1 MSDNGDQSLLDELFG
16 EVATE
21 ETKQIG
27 GKKLGRGGL
36 AIQSL
41 RETEVT
47 FGHPYDNLIQLT
59 PELFEEIGVELG
71 PIQRRQIDNDFDFYY
86 MTLAVSMH
94 PKRGAVFQLVECRLE
109 FGPEGMRMPI
119 VQTIFPQAQ
128 WRTVLE
134 WGGSMNLGLNGN
146 LDWEVGVDGD
156 KIQEIT
162 KLGHIPS
169 AKLKTNNELK
179 AFIVLPD
186 YKFGLGRSEISATG
200 EGNARCTWR
209 LQNPELQET
218 QTVRFVVIFKVP
230 KGMEMVE
237 LTGTV
242 IAEPNMSWLAAQL
255 DDVFSELGERF
266 KALFSGKQE
275 ERSRK
280 ERLAISAREKWT
292 LVLPRQQA
300 HE

>member
-16 EVATE
+16 EVANE
-21 ETKQIG
+21 EGNLIG
-27 GKKLGRGGL
+27 GKKLGRGGR
-36 AIQSL
+36 AIQGL

-59 PELFEEIGVELG
+59 PEMFQEIGVELG

-86 MTLAVSMH
+86 MTLAVSMY

-128 WRTVLE
+128 WRAVLE
-134 WGGSMNLGLNGN
+134 WGGHMNLALNGN

-162 KLGHIPS
+162 KLGGVPS
-169 AKLKTNNELK
+169 ANLKTNNDLN
-179 AFIVLPD
+179 AFILMPD
-186 YKFGLGRSEISATG
+186 YKFGLGRAEIAATG
-200 EGNARCTWR
+200 EGNARCAWR
-209 LQNPELQET
+209 LQNPDLQET

-230 KGMEMVE
+230 KGMETVE

-242 IAEPNMSWLAAQL
+242 IAEPKMSWLAAQL

-275 ERSRK
+275 ERARK

-292 LVLPRQQA
+292 LVLPRTK
-300 HE
+300 